1 MKEMPKK
8 SVRETTD
15 HRIPL
20 PIGPKYDSESALS
33 SLASKSVSCLGRA
46 KHISE
51 DLNRLPWERDYH
63 RILYSSAFKRLKH
76 KTQVFYAPQNDHIT
90 TRMDHSLQVLSISE
104 TICRR
109 LSLNVDLARAIAL
122 GHDIGHAP
130 FGHTGEDILRK
141 ICQENGLGGFS
152 HEMNSL
158 RVLDFMKELH
168 GETLNLTFE
177 VRDGVVCHCGEKY
190 DRVIKPDRGK
200 DITQT
205 RDYIPR
211 DEMPYTL
218 EGCVV
223 RYVDRVAY
231 LAADVQDAI
240 ALGILGAND
249 SVPSKVKRALGEDI
263 GEMIGSLTTDILE
276 QSQGKDCIATS
287 EKIYDSIETL
297 YEFSKAKIYR
307 CDFVERQ
314 KPIVEHI
321 VKSLCDRLTDVVA
334 TTNGG
339 RDKRKRSRYTATT
352 YQVMFE
358 FLDKMV
364 YGEEERPERI
374 VVDFVSGMTDDFAAR
389 SFWNLYP
396 MRVR

>member
-8 SVRETTD
+8 NRQETTN

-20 PIGPKYDSESALS
+20 PIGPKYDSELALS
-33 SLASKSVSCLGRA
+33 PLAAKSTSCLGRV
-46 KHISE
+46 KPISE
-51 DLNRLPWERDYH
+51 DPNRLPWERDYH

-76 KTQVFYAPQNDHIT
+76 KTQVFYAPENDHIT

-109 LSLNVDLARAIAL
+109 LSLNIDLARAIAL

-130 FGHTGEDILRK
+130 FGHTGEDVLRQ
-141 ICQENGLGGFS
+141 ICKEKGLAEFS
-152 HEMNSL
+152 HELNSL
-158 RVLDFMKELH
+158 RVLDLMKELH
-168 GETLNLTFE
+168 GETLNLTYE

-190 DRVIKPDRGK
+190 DRIIRPDRSK
-200 DITQT
+200 DITQI
-205 RDYIPR
+205 RDYVPR

-240 ALGILGAND
+240 ALGIL
-249 SVPSKVKRALGEDI
+249 VPKDVPPKVRKTLGEDI
-263 GEMIGSLTTDILE
+263 GEVIGSLTSDILE
-276 QSQGKDCIATS
+276 QSMGNDYIATS
-287 EKIYDSIETL
+287 ERIYDGIDKL
-297 YEFSKAKIYR
+297 YEFSKAKIYK
-307 CDFVERQ
+307 CNFIERQ
-314 KPIVEHI
+314 RPIVEQI
-321 VKSLCDRLTDVVA
+321 VKSLCDSLTDVV
-334 TTNGG
+334 TDTERG
-339 RDKRKRSRYTATT
+339 RNKRKRSRYRATT

-358 FLDKMV
+358 FLDSMG
-364 YGEEERPERI
+364 YGEGEKVERM

-389 SFWNLYP
+389 SFSNLYP